1 MTELPD
7 SHQDAG
13 GIRCRDA
20 AELVCEARDRK
31 LVPDERVALDAHLAV
46 CPYCKVASRQFA
58 ALFEQLDE
66 LLGKTQSRPD

>member
-1 MTELPD
+1 MTQLPD

-20 AELVCEARDRK
+20 ADLVCEARDRE
-31 LVPDERVALDAHLAV
+31 LMPDERAALDAHLAV

-58 ALFEQLDE
+58 ALFGQLDE
-66 LLGKTQSRPD
+66 LLGKTPSRPD